1 MPCGQ
6 ERLQSEVGRRVD
18 GRRGSTA
25 AAPKT
30 AGGIALTRAGAPWQ
44 AKERAV
50 DSVRQLAPEPTTHIE
65 CSRNCDYARGESYD
79 MPTLHARTLRRA
91 LEIVG
96 GVDVLAARL
105 GARGEDIEHWLEDK
119 VPAPQEV
126 FLRCVDIVVGHEVE
140 EISGGHAKP
149 KQ

>member
-1 MPCGQ
+1 
-6 ERLQSEVGRRVD
+6 
-18 GRRGSTA
+18 
-25 AAPKT
+25 
-30 AGGIALTRAGAPWQ
+30 
-44 AKERAV
+44 
-50 DSVRQLAPEPTTHIE
+50 
-65 CSRNCDYARGESYD
+65 

-96 GVDVLAARL
+96 GVDVLAAQL